1 MEAQNEIMSPQHKI
15 CVLLHEQGEMVICE
29 KELIEAIDNP
39 AEDEGIYFIKEN
51 IEILLSIL
59 HILKNGYFEIVGSL
73 IKIGANTCTA

>member
-39 AEDEGIYFIKEN
+39 AEDEGIYFIIEN
-51 IEILLSIL
+51 I
-59 HILKNGYFEIVGSL
+59 
-73 IKIGANTCTA
+73 